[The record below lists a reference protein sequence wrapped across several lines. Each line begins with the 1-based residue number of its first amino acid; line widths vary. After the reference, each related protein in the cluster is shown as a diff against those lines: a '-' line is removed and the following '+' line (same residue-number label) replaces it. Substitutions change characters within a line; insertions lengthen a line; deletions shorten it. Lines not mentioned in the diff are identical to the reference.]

1 MLPCLPLGAEPSPH
15 SSCTTAEDRSSC
27 LGELS
32 LGTGHPLD
40 GIHLDSQSFA
50 QVDDEMRGVTFGV
63 VVRSLGENT
72 RIVLGLPTVGV
83 PRRLLLVKNP
93 LLVVVVVEVHLRVFS
108 DQLFEVHRMPL
119 CRCVL
124 TGTACGSNLGV
135 FFGLRM
141 VTSLPCLRA

>member
-1 MLPCLPLGAEPSPH
+1 MLPCLLLGGRITPH
-15 SSCTTAEDRSSC
+15 SSCTMNAVHSSC
-27 LGELS
+27 LVVIS

-40 GIHLDSQSFA
+40 GIHLDSKCLA

-119 CRCVL
+119 C
-124 TGTACGSNLGV
+124 
-135 FFGLRM
+135 
-141 VTSLPCLRA
+141 